1 MQESASDKLLMAYYD
16 ATLLFLAFDAL
27 FGVNVRLAFLEA
39 KPEWRAGYYVFCIL
53 CAAVMHLRPALRLI
67 IGALEGLVTML
78 GLILGMYTGYVFVGV
93 TSLGEFLQVL
103 ANYAISGYFAHLA
116 WSRGIESLGTRLR
129 TL

>member
-1 MQESASDKLLMAYYD
+1 MQRKASDRLLLAYYD

-39 KPEWRAGYYVFCIL
+39 KPEWRAGYYVFCIV
-53 CAAVMHLRPALRLI
+53 CAVVMHLVPAWRLI
-67 IGALEGLVTML
+67 IGALEGMVTML
-78 GLILGMYTGYVFVGV
+78 GLILGMYSGYVFVGV
-93 TSLGEFLQVL
+93 TGLGEFLQVL

-116 WSRGIESLGTRLR
+116 WSRGMESLSTRLK